1 MPENKQET
9 KFEILHMAPENTN
22 SVLVTVG
29 NEAIIFDAWG
39 NSQDWENLLES
50 RGLRLRAIYSTHGH
64 GDHISAA
71 PLLAEKYDVP
81 WYLNSEDDVLISW
94 SNNLLKHLGLPLIE
108 ENYRRPM
115 DIEEGTFE
123 VLPGLSVEVIETPG
137 HTPGGLVYYFPDYG
151 ILLTGDTL
159 FRDGIGR
166 YDLPG
171 GDVNSLLQSVS
182 KLCEM
187 NLPDDTFVVH
197 GHGVDST
204 IVILKKENPYFK

>member
-39 NSQDWENLLES
+39 NSQDWEKLLES
-50 RGLRLRAIYSTHGH
+50 RGLRLRSIYSTHGH

-94 SNNLLKHLGLPLIE
+94 SNNLLKYFGLPLIE
-108 ENYRRPM
+108 GNYRRSK

-123 VLPGLSVEVIETPG
+123 VLPGLNIEVIETPG
-137 HTPGGLVYYFPDYG
+137 HTPGGVVYYFPDFG
-151 ILLTGDTL
+151 VLLTGDTL
-159 FRDGIGR
+159 FRDSIGR

-171 GDVNSLLQSVS
+171 GDVNSLLQSVM
-182 KLCEM
+182 KLYEM
-187 NLPDDTFVVH
+187 DFPDETFVVH

-204 IVILKKENPYFK
+204 IAILKKENPYFK